1 MLAENGSNQGSES
14 QFRRP
19 KIKQTAEE
27 NSRQIRQMAPLGGIA
42 LIPRITPT

>member
-1 MLAENGSNQGSES
+1 MLAKNGSNQGNES

-19 KIKQTAEE
+19 KIKQTTEE

-42 LIPRITPT
+42 LIPRRVPN